1 MTLTRDFKKTIVA
14 RAQRDPEFRRAML
27 AEAINELLAGNVDI
41 AKSTL
46 RDYINATISFEP
58 LAKELHKNS
67 KSVQR
72 MLGPEGNPTTRSLI
86 EMLHILQV
94 KEGVQFH
101 VHAGKD

>member
-46 RDYINATISFEP
+46 RDYINLITIDVF
-58 LAKELHKNS
+58 
-67 KSVQR
+67 
-72 MLGPEGNPTTRSLI
+72 
-86 EMLHILQV
+86 
-94 KEGVQFH
+94 
-101 VHAGKD
+101 